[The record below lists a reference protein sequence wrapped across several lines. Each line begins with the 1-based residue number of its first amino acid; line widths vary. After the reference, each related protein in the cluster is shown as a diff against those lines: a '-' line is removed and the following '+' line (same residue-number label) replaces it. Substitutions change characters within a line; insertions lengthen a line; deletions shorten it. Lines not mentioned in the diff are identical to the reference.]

1 MDMDGTG
8 NDSLKSS
15 IKKGNTSDRY
25 TTLYVVPNDGSSYDD
40 AGLKARRPSSPSVHS
55 RPASPPESIIPATGN
70 APTKDMAK
78 RTPASASS
86 SPRSPSA
93 RPAMPDAPHHAIAPN
108 KRTLSLL
115 MAAARSDNVA
125 AIDNLLKPKTADNP
139 SPAADLHETDVDGW
153 TALHHA
159 AYKGSNRALLA
170 LLEHGARTDLPT
182 RKGATALM
190 LAASKARGA
199 AVEILLAF
207 DQAPSASDSQPSDA
221 APSRKF
227 NVHGYEIAAKYY
239 RDLLEQNREE
249 ALDKAVRKGEL
260 DTAARMLA
268 TGGLNIDRS
277 DAREITLLG
286 YAVRNGDE
294 TMFRLLLC
302 AGARVNGV
310 KPTDT
315 SPLMHAVLSLQHAM
329 IPVLL
334 HAGAAPL
341 QERADGESA
350 LTLAVRLDSLPALQA
365 LLADKTSL
373 LSNGTKGKTL
383 LTLAAVWKSDSI
395 ATELLKRGFDLPD
408 ENGSCAIAICAKIGE
423 VNGVA
428 FLLAAG
434 ADPDR
439 QANDG
444 HSAFTIAAANGR
456 LGVVQTLL
464 DHRIRKAG
472 SDAVQALAQLLNQAD
487 KAGRTALMLAALNG
501 HQNVLDYL
509 LRQGADLH
517 RCDLD
522 GLNALLWAVAKA
534 DSGTVNLLFNHHAS
548 HLLLDHAGNSGI
560 AIAAA
565 NGNLDTLRVLLT
577 PARANKLY
585 DINTPNKQQDSALTL
600 AAANGHEDVVRE
612 LLQARA
618 HILHVNAA
626 GRSAKLEAIA
636 HGHEAIANL
645 LEAEEQAFLKSAAST
660 TGILA
665 VLAKIPVL
673 GPLLPAIAAVKVPEV
688 DKEGNSALALAALY
702 GHKAIVSRLIGDA
715 AGNADAPLQIGTEWN
730 VQSIDN
736 DNGNGND
743 NDNNPA
749 VAESLTHERQS
760 IPIARVPNIEQQ
772 NVSGMT
778 PLCLAA
784 ANGCDDVASLLLE
797 RGASVNHASRNHCT
811 PLWLAA
817 SAPSYQ
823 ADSASR
829 KDQTMTQGTSE
840 ALIDLLL
847 DKGANVNQPSARGET
862 PLHGAAAFGRL
873 ATVKTLLQHKANLEA
888 LDRFGISALGHAA
901 INGHAAL
908 VEYLLD
914 QGARPD
920 AEPGAHAPLTLAA
933 ANGHDA
939 IIKLLRQRGATVQHA
954 DAHGRT
960 ALICAA
966 KYGKVTTVE
975 LLLKFGA
982 DLHYKCKQGYTAQQ
996 HASRAG
1002 HTGVVAALQKGYP
1015 RPRDN

>member
-1 MDMDGTG
+1 M
-8 NDSLKSS
+8 
-15 IKKGNTSDRY
+15 
-25 TTLYVVPNDGSSYDD
+25 P
-40 AGLKARRPSSPSVHS
+40 KARR
-55 RPASPPESIIPATGN
+55 
-70 APTKDMAK
+70 
-78 RTPASASS
+78 
-86 SPRSPSA
+86 
-93 RPAMPDAPHHAIAPN
+93 HAIAPN
-108 KRTLSLL
+108 GRTLSLL
-115 MAAARSDNVA
+115 MEAARSDNVA
-125 AIDNLLKPKTADNP
+125 AINSLLKPNTADDAVP
-139 SPAADLHETDVDGW
+139 SADLHETDVDGW

-159 AYKGSNRALLA
+159 AYEGRNRALLA
-170 LLEHGARTDLPT
+170 LLGHGAKTDLPT
-182 RKGATALM
+182 REGATALM
-190 LAASKARGA
+190 LAASKARGV

-207 DQAPSASDSQPSDA
+207 GRSSDASDSHSSHAEQ
-221 APSRKF
+221 SRKF
-227 NVHGYEIAAKYY
+227 NVDGYEIAAEHYMG
-239 RDLLEQNREE
+239 LLKQNREE
-249 ALDKAVRKGEL
+249 ALDKAVRERDL
-260 DTAARMLA
+260 DTAARTLA
-268 TGGLNIDRS
+268 TGGLNVERP
-277 DAREITLLG
+277 DACEITLLG
-286 YAVRNGDE
+286 HAVRNGDE

-302 AGARVNGV
+302 AGARVNSV
-310 KPTDT
+310 EPTDT
-315 SPLMHAVLSLQHAM
+315 SPLMHAVLSQQHAM

-341 QERADGESA
+341 QKNADGESA
-350 LTLAVRLDSLPALQA
+350 LTLAMQCGSLPVLQA
-365 LLADKTSL
+365 LLADKTSP

-383 LTLAAVWKSDSI
+383 LTLAAVLKSKSI
-395 ATELLKRGFDLPD
+395 ATELLKRGLDLPD

-423 VNGVA
+423 VEKVA

-444 HSAFTIAAANGR
+444 HTAFTIAAANGH
-456 LGVVQTLL
+456 LGVVQTLM
-464 DHRIRKAG
+464 DHRIRKVG
-472 SDAVQALAQLLNQAD
+472 SGVQASAQLLNQAD

-501 HQNVLDYL
+501 HQNVLNYL

-517 RCDLD
+517 RCDID
-522 GLNALLWAVAKA
+522 GMNALLWAVAKA

-565 NGNLDTLRVLLT
+565 KGNLDTLRVLLT
-577 PARANKLY
+577 PAHANKLY
-585 DINTPNKQQDSALTL
+585 DINTPNKRQDSALTL
-600 AAANGHEDVVRE
+600 AAANGHENVVRE
-612 LLQARA
+612 LLQAKA

-645 LEAEEQAFLKSAAST
+645 LEAEEQAFLKSAEST

-673 GPLLPAIAAVKVPEV
+673 GPLLPAIATVKAPEV
-688 DKEGNSALALAALY
+688 DKEGNSALGLAALY
-702 GHKAIVSRLIGDA
+702 GHKAIVSRLIDDA
-715 AGNADAPLQIGTEWN
+715 ASSADAPLQIGMEWN
-730 VQSIDN
+730 VQYVD
-736 DNGNGND
+736 DGNGNGNGSGNGNGNDNDND

-749 VAESLTHERQS
+749 VAKSLMHERRS
-760 IPIARVPNIEQQ
+760 LPIARVPNIEQQ

-778 PLCLAA
+778 PLCLAV

-797 RGASVNHASRNHCT
+797 RGASVNHESRNHCT

-847 DKGANVNQPSARGET
+847 AKGAIVNQPSARGET

-873 ATVKTLLQHKANLEA
+873 ATAKTLLQHKANLEA
-888 LDRFGISALGHAA
+888 LDGFGISALGHAA
-901 INGHAAL
+901 INGHVAM

-966 KYGKVTTVE
+966 KYGRVTTVE

-982 DLHYKCKQGYTAQQ
+982 DLHHKCRHGYTAQQ
-996 HASRAG
+996 HARRAG
-1002 HTGVVAALQKGYP
+1002 HTGIVAALQKGYP